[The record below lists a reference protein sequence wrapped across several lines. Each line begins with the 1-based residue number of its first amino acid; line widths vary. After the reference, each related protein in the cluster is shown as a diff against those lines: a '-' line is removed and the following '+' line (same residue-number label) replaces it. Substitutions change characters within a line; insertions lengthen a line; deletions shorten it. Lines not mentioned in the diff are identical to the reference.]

1 MLEQAETL
9 LDKGIH
15 PSRIAD
21 GFERACQI
29 AVKHLESVSDTV
41 PFTPQETSNLFK
53 VAKTCLGSKMYVLL
67 FSLRAREL
75 KDAIASQNAMIN
87 TRKLRWTPYSRWP
100 IWNAKT
106 LISN

>member
-1 MLEQAETL
+1 MVPLVSLVRFSRFLLLDVALTLFGIVLAGAMLEQAETL

-29 AVKHLESVSDTV
+29 AVKHLENVSDTV

-53 VAKTCLGSKMYVLL
+53 VAKTCLGSKMY
-67 FSLRAREL
+67 
-75 KDAIASQNAMIN
+75 
-87 TRKLRWTPYSRWP
+87 TSR
-100 IWNAKT
+100 
-106 LISN
+106 LSR